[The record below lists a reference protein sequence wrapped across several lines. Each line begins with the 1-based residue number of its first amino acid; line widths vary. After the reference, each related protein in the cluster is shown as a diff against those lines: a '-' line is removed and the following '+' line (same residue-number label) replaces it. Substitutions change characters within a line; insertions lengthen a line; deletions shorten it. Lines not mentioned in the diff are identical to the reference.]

1 MTLEK
6 SCGLNFSCFSYFFAV
21 IGASIG
27 FVISSALERE
37 CLIRLPGLKAQC
49 SVSFTT
55 EEAATVP
62 AMTSEHKVNKF
73 I

>member
-6 SCGLNFSCFSYFFAV
+6 SCGLNISCFLYFFAV
-21 IGASIG
+21 ICASIG
-27 FVISSALERE
+27 FVISSALEKD
-37 CLIRLPGLKAQC
+37 CLIRHPGLKDQC

-62 AMTSEHKVNKF
+62 AMTSEHKGNKF